1 MLRNTRIYSVFRKA
15 WPVDLKRVEYFVCV
29 AKLGSFSK
37 AAQMLKLTQPAISR
51 HIQALEQELRVR
63 LLYRTTRGVVPTEAG
78 AVLLSQGEALLVD
91 AQRIRNALEGM
102 GQTPSGAVAIGMPPT
117 IAPALAPLTIDAC
130 KKAYPHI
137 SLHVIE
143 GFSVFL
149 EESLRLGKIDLA
161 VLSRNSEFVD
171 LQITPLAEDEMVLV
185 GAANSMP
192 GMKEVS
198 LASVCNLPLI
208 ISRGFR
214 PILDQRTRAHDIV
227 LNYVMELDSIT
238 LTKGMIMR
246 GGQFSILPYVV
257 VDDEACAGLV
267 DVVRIVDPV
276 VTREIVLGV
285 NPRRPTTVALELV
298 RKVVQAQIKKLVLTP
313 DMAVKPL
320 IRAAE

>member
-1 MLRNTRIYSVFRKA
+1 
-15 WPVDLKRVEYFVCV
+15 VDLKRVEYFVCV
-29 AKLGSFSK
+29 AKLRSFSK

-51 HIQALEQELRVR
+51 HIQALEQELHVR
-63 LLYRTTRGVVPTEAG
+63 LLYRTTRGVMPTEAG
-78 AVLLSQGEALLVD
+78 EILLNQGEALLEY

-102 GQTPSGAVAIGMPPT
+102 SQTPGGTVAIGMPPT

-130 KKAYPHI
+130 KKAYPNI

-143 GFSVFL
+143 GFSIFL
-149 EESLRLGKIDLA
+149 EQSLRLGKIDLA

-171 LQITPLAEDEMVLV
+171 LQVTPLAEDEMVLV

-192 GMKEVS
+192 GMKEIS
-198 LASVCNLPLI
+198 LASVGNLPLI
-208 ISRGFR
+208 VSRGFR
-214 PILDQRTRAHDIV
+214 PILDQRTRPHNIA
-227 LNYVMELDSIT
+227 LNYAMELDSIT

-267 DVVRIVDPV
+267 DVLRIVDPV

-298 RKVVQAQIKKLVLTP
+298 RKVVHAQIKNLVLTP
-313 DMAVKPL
+313 DMATKPM

>member
-1 MLRNTRIYSVFRKA
+1 M
-15 WPVDLKRVEYFVCV
+15 DLKRVEYFVCV

-63 LLYRTTRGVVPTEAG
+63 LLYRTTRGVMPTEAG
-78 AVLLSQGEALLVD
+78 EILLTQGEALLEN

-102 GQTPSGAVAIGMPPT
+102 GQTPGGAVAIGMPPT

-130 KKAYPHI
+130 KKAYPNI

-149 EESLRLGKIDLA
+149 EQSLRLGKIDLA
-161 VLSRNSEFVD
+161 VLSRNSEFDD
-171 LQITPLAEDEMVLV
+171 LQVTPLAEDEMVLV

-192 GMKEVS
+192 GLKEVS
-198 LASVCNLPLI
+198 LASVGNLPLI
-208 ISRGFR
+208 VSRGFR
-214 PILDQRTRAHDIV
+214 PILDQRTRPHDIS

-257 VDDEACAGLV
+257 IDDEACAGLV
-267 DVVRIVDPV
+267 DVARIVDPV

-298 RKVVQAQIKKLVLTP
+298 RKVVQAQIKNLVLTP
-313 DMAVKPL
+313 DMAAQPM

>member
-1 MLRNTRIYSVFRKA
+1 M
-15 WPVDLKRVEYFVCV
+15 DLKRVEYFVCV

-78 AVLLSQGEALLVD
+78 EILLRQGDALLTD
-91 AQRIRNALEGM
+91 ARRIRNALEGM
-102 GQTPSGAVAIGMPPT
+102 GQTPAGAVAIGMPPT

-149 EESLRLGKIDLA
+149 EQSLRLGNIDLA

-185 GAANSMP
+185 GAANSLP
-192 GMKEVS
+192 GMKAVS
-198 LASVCNLPLI
+198 LASVGNLPLI

-214 PILDQRTRAHDIV
+214 PILDQRTQAHNIV
-227 LNYVMELDSIT
+227 LNYNMELDSIT

-246 GGQFSILPYVV
+246 GGHFSILPYVV
-257 VDDEACAGLV
+257 IDDEACAGLV
-267 DVVRIVDPV
+267 DVARIVDPV

-285 NPRRPTTVALELV
+285 NPRRPTTVALEMV
-298 RKVVQAQIKKLVLTP
+298 RKVVQAQIKNLVLTP
-313 DMAVKPL
+313 DMASRAMV
-320 IRAAE
+320 RAAE